1 MVTVLA
7 GVAALMPV
15 VVIVIVIVF
24 MFVSHY
30 KRLYYFYKP
39 LPRPNAKM
47 YVMKTT
53 AGNIEDSLRS
63 VNAYV
68 ATELGT
74 IDRDVFN
81 FEKYPFSFMGK
92 AVRAR
97 FTLLT
102 ASALGAGADRAEKAA
117 AAAELTHTASLLH
130 DDCLDM
136 ARYRRGLPTL
146 YDQLGV
152 NSAILVGDL
161 LIALAFEC
169 ARRAAPDLQES
180 LVQAVKRMTE
190 GALIEENSRG
200 KKITAAAAEKIV
212 ALKTGALFRWCS
224 LAACRLAGKPELLAD
239 CARLGEEAGS
249 AFQVIDDVLDF
260 EGDAGACGKET
271 LKDIKEG
278 TYTLPL
284 ILALNDAQAGP
295 AAEKLL
301 AAVKAGPEADLA
313 PALDLADLVRKGGFS
328 GTARRTAAEKLRN
341 LFPVIDKFPDAEGAA
356 ALKDF
361 LLALGERTA

>member
-1 MVTVLA
+1 
-7 GVAALMPV
+7 
-15 VVIVIVIVF
+15 
-24 MFVSHY
+24 
-30 KRLYYFYKP
+30 
-39 LPRPNAKM
+39 
-47 YVMKTT
+47 MKIT

-63 VNAYV
+63 VNGYIA
-68 ATELGT
+68 AELGA
-74 IDRDVFN
+74 IDPDVFN

-92 AVRAR
+92 AARAR

-102 ASALGAGADRAEKAA
+102 AAALGAKQDLAEKAA
-117 AAAELTHTASLLH
+117 ATAELTHTASLLH

-161 LIALAFEC
+161 LIALALDC
-169 ARRAAPDLQES
+169 AGRAAPDLPES

-190 GALIEENSRG
+190 GALIEENSCG
-200 KKITAAAAEKIV
+200 KKITAAMAEKIV
-212 ALKTGALFRWCS
+212 SLKTGALFRWCA
-224 LAACRLAGKPELLAD
+224 LAACRLADRQELLAD

-249 AFQVIDDVLDF
+249 AFQIIDDVLDF

-278 TYTLPL
+278 KFTLPL

-301 AAVKAGPEADLA
+301 AAVKAGAEADLA
-313 PALDLADLVRKGGFS
+313 PALDLAELVRKGGFS
-328 GTARRTAAEKLRN
+328 GTARKIASEKLKN
-341 LFPVIDKFPDAEGAA
+341 LFPLIDKFPHAQEAA

>member
-1 MVTVLA
+1 MET
-7 GVAALMPV
+7 
-15 VVIVIVIVF
+15 I
-24 MFVSHY
+24 
-30 KRLYYFYKP
+30 
-39 LPRPNAKM
+39 
-47 YVMKTT
+47 

-63 VNAYV
+63 VNGYISA
-68 ATELGT
+68 ELGA
-74 IDRDVFN
+74 IDPEVFD
-81 FEKYPFSFMGK
+81 FEKYPFNFMGK
-92 AVRAR
+92 AARAR

-102 ASALGAGADRAEKAA
+102 AAALGAKQGLAEKAA

-161 LIALAFEC
+161 LMAMAFEC
-169 ARRAAPDLQES
+169 AMRAAPDLQES
-180 LVQAVKRMTE
+180 LVQALKRMTQ
-190 GALIEENSRG
+190 GALIEENSCG
-200 KKITAAAAEKIV
+200 KKITAATAEKIV
-212 ALKTGALFRWCS
+212 ALKTGALFRWCA
-224 LAACRLAGKPELLAD
+224 LAACRLADRPELLEN

-249 AFQVIDDVLDF
+249 AFQLIDDVLDF

-278 TYTLPL
+278 KFTLPL

-295 AAEKLL
+295 AVEKLL

-313 PALDLADLVRKGGFS
+313 PALDLAELVRKGGFS
-328 GTARRTAAEKLRN
+328 GAARKIAAEKLKN
-341 LFPVIDKFPDAEGAA
+341 LFPLIDKFPHAEEAG

-361 LLALGERTA
+361 LLTLGERTA